1 MTKDVED
8 AAGDLTA
15 DLAARRAELALRLG
29 RRVGDAVPRLS
40 DRFGSAEAD
49 GLRLPLHQ
57 LANRFG

>member
-1 MTKDVED
+1 ML
-8 AAGDLTA
+8 ASISP
-15 DLAARRAELALRLG
+15 LAARRAELALRLG
-29 RRVGDAVPRLS
+29 RRIGDAVPRLS